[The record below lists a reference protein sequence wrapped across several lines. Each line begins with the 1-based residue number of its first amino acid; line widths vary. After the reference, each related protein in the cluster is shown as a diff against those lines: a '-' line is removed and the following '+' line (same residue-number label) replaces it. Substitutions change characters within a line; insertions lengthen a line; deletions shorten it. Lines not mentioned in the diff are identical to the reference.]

1 MLWVAGIVLA
11 LANFVAVLNMTIA
24 NVTVP
29 NIAGALGAGSS
40 QGTWVI
46 TSYAV
51 AEAITVPLTGWL
63 AGRFGAVRLFCISVV
78 LFGAFSLLCGMS
90 TSLGML
96 LGMRVL
102 QGMAGGP
109 LLALSQTLLLRIFP
123 KKQSMQAMGLWAMT
137 TLLAPVVGPVL
148 GGWLCDNYS
157 WPWVFF
163 INVPMA
169 LAFGV
174 IAWGLLKRY
183 QDPAVIKPV
192 DKIGMLLLIIWVAA
206 LQIMLDEGKDK
217 DWFSSMEIRVLAI
230 TAVIGFISFLI
241 WELTEKNPI
250 VDLRVFRHRG
260 FSSCMLV
267 LALAFGVIAWG
278 LLKRY
283 QDRAVIKPVDKT
295 GMLLLI
301 VWVAALQIMLD
312 EGKDKDWFS
321 SMEIRVL
328 AITAVI
334 GFISFVIWELTE
346 KNPIVDLR
354 VFRHRGFSSCM
365 LVLAL
370 AFGAFF
376 GINVL
381 TPQWLQYNMGYT
393 TTWAGMVV
401 AWGGVLS
408 VVFSP
413 IAAKLGNRVDP
424 RLLIFVGC
432 LWLGLVTFWRG
443 YATPDMSYWTIC
455 LPLFFMGVGMPL
467 YYVPLTGLAMGSV
480 NEEETASAAGLMN
493 FVRTIAGAIATSL
506 VTTSWQNRSII
517 AHAKLTDIVDPTG
530 QVASMLPPGLSGQM
544 VREMLNNL
552 VTSQSLMLA
561 TNGLMMVIGAV
572 FIIASVSIV
581 LAPKPARFVDG
592 ASVGH

>member
-1 MLWVAGIVLA
+1 MPRSTCAATHLRSSSPAARPKRSLPQLLKGQAMSNFPVDPKHPPSLEGGMLWVAGIVLA

-29 NIAGALGAGSS
+29 DIAGALGAGSS

-46 TSYAV
+46 TAYAV

-63 AGRFGAVRLFCISVV
+63 SGRFGAVRLFCISVV
-78 LFGAFSLLCGMS
+78 LFGVFSLLCGLS
-90 TSLGML
+90 TSLAML

-123 KKQSMQAMGLWAMT
+123 KEKSMQAMGLWAMT

-148 GGWLCDNYS
+148 GGWLCDNFS
-157 WPWVFF
+157 WPWVFI

-169 LAFGV
+169 LLFGA
-174 IAWGLLKRY
+174 IAWSLLKRY

-230 TAVIGFISFLI
+230 TAVIGF
-241 WELTEKNPI
+241 
-250 VDLRVFRHRG
+250 
-260 FSSCMLV
+260 
-267 LALAFGVIAWG
+267 LAF
-278 LLKRY
+278 L
-283 QDRAVIKPVDKT
+283 
-295 GMLLLI
+295 
-301 VWVAALQIMLD
+301 
-312 EGKDKDWFS
+312 
-321 SMEIRVL
+321 
-328 AITAVI
+328 
-334 GFISFVIWELTE
+334 IWELTE

-376 GINVL
+376 GLNVL
-381 TPQWLQYNMGYT
+381 TPQWLQFNMGYT

-408 VVFSP
+408 VIFSP
-413 IAAKLGNRVDP
+413 IAANLANKRDARV
-424 RLLIFVGC
+424 LIFIGC
-432 LWLGLVTFWRG
+432 LWLGVDTFWRSMG
-443 YATPDMSYWTIC
+443 SSDMSYWSIC
-455 LPLFFMGVGMPL
+455 IPLFFMGVGMPM

-480 NEEETASAAGLMN
+480 KEEETASAAGLMN
-493 FVRTIAGAIATSL
+493 FVRTISGAIATSL

-517 AHAKLTDIVDPTG
+517 AHAKLADIADPTG
-530 QVASMLPPGLSGQM
+530 QVASMLPSGNNGQF

-552 VTSQSLMLA
+552 VTRESLMLA

-581 LAPKPARFVDG
+581 LAPKAARAVDA

>member
-29 NIAGALGAGSS
+29 DIAGALGAGSS

-63 AGRFGAVRLFCISVV
+63 ALRFGAVRLFCISVV
-78 LFGAFSLLCGMS
+78 LFGVFSLFCGMS

-123 KKQSMQAMGLWAMT
+123 KEKSMQAMGLWAMT

-157 WPWVFF
+157 WPWVFM

-169 LAFGV
+169 LLFGA
-174 IAWGLLKRY
+174 IAWSVLKRY

-230 TAVIGFISFLI
+230 TAVIGFLSFL
-241 WELTEKNPI
+241 
-250 VDLRVFRHRG
+250 
-260 FSSCMLV
+260 
-267 LALAFGVIAWG
+267 
-278 LLKRY
+278 
-283 QDRAVIKPVDKT
+283 
-295 GMLLLI
+295 
-301 VWVAALQIMLD
+301 
-312 EGKDKDWFS
+312 
-321 SMEIRVL
+321 
-328 AITAVI
+328 
-334 GFISFVIWELTE
+334 IWELTE

-376 GINVL
+376 GLNVL

-393 TTWAGMVV
+393 TTWAGLVV
-401 AWGGVLS
+401 AWGGLLS

-413 IAAKLGNRVDP
+413 IAAKLANRVDP
-424 RLLIFVGC
+424 RRLIFMGC
-432 LWLGLVTFWRG
+432 LWLGLVTFWR
-443 YATPDMSYWTIC
+443 AHASADMSYLVIC
-455 LPLFFMGVGMPL
+455 IPLFFMGVGMPM

-517 AHAKLTDIVDPTG
+517 AHSKLADIVDPTG
-530 QVASMLPPGLSGQM
+530 QVASMLPPGLNGQR
-544 VREMLNNL
+544 VREMLNDL

-561 TNGLMMVIGAV
+561 TNGLMLVIGAL
-572 FIIASVSIV
+572 FIIAAISIV
-581 LAPKPARFVDG
+581 LAPKAARAVDA

>member
-1 MLWVAGIVLA
+1 MSNLPVDPKHPPSLEGGMLWLAGVVLA

-78 LFGAFSLLCGMS
+78 LFGVFSLLCGMS

-174 IAWGLLKRY
+174 LAWGLLKRY

-230 TAVIGFISFLI
+230 TAVIGFVSFLI

-250 VDLRVFRHRG
+250 VDLRF
-260 FSSCMLV
+260 
-267 LALAFGVIAWG
+267 
-278 LLKRY
+278 
-283 QDRAVIKPVDKT
+283 
-295 GMLLLI
+295 
-301 VWVAALQIMLD
+301 
-312 EGKDKDWFS
+312 
-321 SMEIRVL
+321 
-328 AITAVI
+328 
-334 GFISFVIWELTE
+334 
-346 KNPIVDLR
+346 
-354 VFRHRGFSSCM
+354 FRHRGFSSCM

-381 TPQWLQYNMGYT
+381 TPQWLQYNLGYT
-393 TTWAGMVV
+393 TTWAGLVV

-413 IAAKLGNRVDP
+413 ISAKLSNRLDP
-424 RLLIFVGC
+424 RKLIFMGC
-432 LWLGLVTFWRG
+432 LWLGMVTFWRA
-443 YATPDMSYWTIC
+443 YATPDMSYWLIC
-455 LPLFFMGVGMPL
+455 IPLFFMGIGMPM

-480 NEEETASAAGLMN
+480 NEQETASAAGLMN
-493 FVRTIAGAIATSL
+493 FVRTISGAIATSL

-517 AHAKLTDIVDPTG
+517 AHAKLTDVVDPTG
-530 QVASMLPPGLSGQM
+530 QAASMLPPGVRGQV

-552 VTSQSLMLA
+552 VTGQSLTLA
-561 TNGLMMVIGAV
+561 TNGLMMVIGSV
-572 FIIASVSIV
+572 FVIASVSIV
-581 LAPKPARFVDG
+581 LAPKAARAVDA
-592 ASVGH
+592 ASIGH

>member
-1 MLWVAGIVLA
+1 MSNLSMEPKHPPPLEGGMLWVGGIVLA

-63 AGRFGAVRLFCISVV
+63 SGRFGAVRLFCISVV
-78 LFGAFSLLCGMS
+78 LFGVFSLLCGMS

-123 KKQSMQAMGLWAMT
+123 KEKSMQAMGLWAMT

-157 WPWVFF
+157 WPWVFL

-169 LAFGV
+169 FLFGL
-174 IAWGLLKRY
+174 IAWMLLKRY
-183 QDPAVIKPV
+183 RDPAVIKPV
-192 DKIGMLLLIIWVAA
+192 DKIGMLLLVIWVAA

-217 DWFSSMEIRVLAI
+217 DWFSSLEIRVLAI
-230 TAVIGFISFLI
+230 TAVIGFLSFL
-241 WELTEKNPI
+241 
-250 VDLRVFRHRG
+250 
-260 FSSCMLV
+260 
-267 LALAFGVIAWG
+267 
-278 LLKRY
+278 
-283 QDRAVIKPVDKT
+283 
-295 GMLLLI
+295 
-301 VWVAALQIMLD
+301 
-312 EGKDKDWFS
+312 
-321 SMEIRVL
+321 
-328 AITAVI
+328 
-334 GFISFVIWELTE
+334 IWELTE

-376 GINVL
+376 GLNVL
-381 TPQWLQYNMGYT
+381 TPQWLQYNMSYT
-393 TTWAGMVV
+393 TTWAGLVV
-401 AWGGVLS
+401 AWGGLLS

-413 IAAKLGNRVDP
+413 IAAKLANRVDP
-424 RLLIFVGC
+424 RVLIFIGC
-432 LWLGLVTFWRG
+432 LWLGLDTFWRA
-443 YATPDMSYWTIC
+443 YATSDMSYWVIC
-455 LPLFFMGVGMPL
+455 IPLFFMGVGMPM

-480 NEEETASAAGLMN
+480 KEEETASAAGLMN
-493 FVRTIAGAIATSL
+493 FVRTISGAIATSL

-517 AHAKLTDIVDPTG
+517 AHAKLADIVDPTG
-530 QVASMLPPGLSGQM
+530 QVASMLPPGLNGQM

-561 TNGLMMVIGAV
+561 TNGLMLIIGAI

-581 LAPKPARFVDG
+581 LAPKAARAVDA

>member
-1 MLWVAGIVLA
+1 MSNLPMDLEHAPSLQGAMLWVAAIVLA

-29 NIAGALGAGSS
+29 DIAGALGAGSS

-78 LFGAFSLLCGMS
+78 LFGVFSLLCGMS
-90 TSLGML
+90 TSLFML

-109 LLALSQTLLLRIFP
+109 LMALSQTLLLRIFP
-123 KKQSMQAMGLWAMT
+123 KEQSMQAMGLWAMT

-169 LAFGV
+169 FAFGV

-183 QDPAVIKPV
+183 QDPAVMKPV
-192 DKIGMLLLIIWVAA
+192 DKIGMLLLVIWVAA

-230 TAVIGFISFLI
+230 IAVIGFLAFLI
-241 WELTEKNPI
+241 WELTDKNPI

-267 LALAFGVIAWG
+267 LG
-278 LLKRY
+278 
-283 QDRAVIKPVDKT
+283 
-295 GMLLLI
+295 
-301 VWVAALQIMLD
+301 
-312 EGKDKDWFS
+312 
-321 SMEIRVL
+321 
-328 AITAVI
+328 
-334 GFISFVIWELTE
+334 
-346 KNPIVDLR
+346 
-354 VFRHRGFSSCM
+354 
-365 LVLAL
+365 L

-376 GINVL
+376 GLNVL

-401 AWGGVLS
+401 AWGGVMS

-413 IAAKLGNRVDP
+413 IAAKLANRVDP
-424 RLLIFVGC
+424 RLLIFGGC
-432 LWLGLVTFWRG
+432 LWLGLDTFWRAH
-443 YATPDMSYWTIC
+443 ATSDMSYLLIC
-455 LPLFFMGVGMPL
+455 IPMFFMGIGMPM

-480 NEEETASAAGLMN
+480 HEEETASAAGLMN
-493 FVRTIAGAIATSL
+493 FVRTISGAIATSL

-517 AHAKLTDIVDPTG
+517 AHDKLSSVVDPTG
-530 QVASMLPPGLSGQM
+530 QVASMLPPGLSGQV

-561 TNGLMMVIGAV
+561 TNGLMLVIGAI
-572 FIIASVSIV
+572 FIVASVSIV
-581 LAPKPARFVDG
+581 LAPKAARAVDA

>member
-1 MLWVAGIVLA
+1 MSNLPVDPKHPPSLEGGMLWVAGIVLA

-123 KKQSMQAMGLWAMT
+123 KEQSMQAMGLWAMT

-230 TAVIGFISFLI
+230 TAVIGF
-241 WELTEKNPI
+241 
-250 VDLRVFRHRG
+250 
-260 FSSCMLV
+260 
-267 LALAFGVIAWG
+267 LAF
-278 LLKRY
+278 L
-283 QDRAVIKPVDKT
+283 
-295 GMLLLI
+295 
-301 VWVAALQIMLD
+301 
-312 EGKDKDWFS
+312 
-321 SMEIRVL
+321 
-328 AITAVI
+328 
-334 GFISFVIWELTE
+334 IWELTE

-393 TTWAGMVV
+393 TTWAGLVV

-413 IAAKLGNRVDP
+413 IAAKLANRRDP
-424 RLLIFVGC
+424 RLLIFIGC
-432 LWLGLVTFWRG
+432 LWLGLVTFWRA
-443 YATPDMSYWTIC
+443 YATPDMSYWLIC
-455 LPLFFMGVGMPL
+455 LPLFFMGVGMPM

-493 FVRTIAGAIATSL
+493 FVRTISGAIATSL

-530 QVASMLPPGLSGQM
+530 QVATMLPPGLSGQM

-581 LAPKPARFVDG
+581 LAPKAARAVDA

>member
-1 MLWVAGIVLA
+1 MSNLPMEAKQPPALEGGMLWVAGIVLA

-63 AGRFGAVRLFCISVV
+63 AGRFGAVRLFCISVL

-123 KKQSMQAMGLWAMT
+123 KEQSMQAMGLWAMT

-157 WPWVFF
+157 WPWVFL

-169 LAFGV
+169 LLFGA
-174 IAWGLLKRY
+174 IAWALLKRY

-260 FSSCMLV
+260 FSSCMV
-267 LALAFGVIAWG
+267 
-278 LLKRY
+278 
-283 QDRAVIKPVDKT
+283 
-295 GMLLLI
+295 
-301 VWVAALQIMLD
+301 
-312 EGKDKDWFS
+312 
-321 SMEIRVL
+321 
-328 AITAVI
+328 
-334 GFISFVIWELTE
+334 
-346 KNPIVDLR
+346 
-354 VFRHRGFSSCM
+354 
-365 LVLAL
+365 VLAL

-376 GINVL
+376 GLNVL

-393 TTWAGMVV
+393 TTWAGLVV
-401 AWGGVLS
+401 AWGGLLS

-413 IAAKLGNRVDP
+413 IAAKLANRVDP
-424 RLLIFVGC
+424 RILIFIGC
-432 LWLGLVTFWRG
+432 LWLGLDTFWRA
-443 YATPDMSYWTIC
+443 YATSDMSYWVIC
-455 LPLFFMGVGMPL
+455 IPLFFMGVGMPM

-493 FVRTIAGAIATSL
+493 FVRTISGAIATSL

-517 AHAKLTDIVDPTG
+517 AHAKLADIVDPSG
-530 QVASMLPPGLSGQM
+530 QVASTLPPGLSGQM

-561 TNGLMMVIGAV
+561 TNGLMLVVGAI
-572 FIIASVSIV
+572 FIIASISIV
-581 LAPKPARFVDG
+581 LAPKAVRAVDA

>member
-1 MLWVAGIVLA
+1 MSNLPMEAKQPPALEGGMLWVAGIVLA

-123 KKQSMQAMGLWAMT
+123 KEQSMQAMGLWAMT

-157 WPWVFF
+157 WPWVFL

-169 LAFGV
+169 LLFGA
-174 IAWGLLKRY
+174 IAWALLKRY

-260 FSSCMLV
+260 FSSCMV
-267 LALAFGVIAWG
+267 
-278 LLKRY
+278 
-283 QDRAVIKPVDKT
+283 
-295 GMLLLI
+295 
-301 VWVAALQIMLD
+301 
-312 EGKDKDWFS
+312 
-321 SMEIRVL
+321 
-328 AITAVI
+328 
-334 GFISFVIWELTE
+334 
-346 KNPIVDLR
+346 
-354 VFRHRGFSSCM
+354 
-365 LVLAL
+365 VLAL

-376 GINVL
+376 GLNVL

-393 TTWAGMVV
+393 TTWAGLVV
-401 AWGGVLS
+401 AWGGLLS

-413 IAAKLGNRVDP
+413 IAAKLANRVDP
-424 RLLIFVGC
+424 RILIFIGC
-432 LWLGLVTFWRG
+432 LWLGLDTFWRA
-443 YATPDMSYWTIC
+443 YATSDMSYWVIC
-455 LPLFFMGVGMPL
+455 IPLFFMGVGMPM

-493 FVRTIAGAIATSL
+493 FVRTISGAIATSL

-517 AHAKLTDIVDPTG
+517 AHAKLADIVDPSG
-530 QVASMLPPGLSGQM
+530 QVASTLPPGLSGQM

-561 TNGLMMVIGAV
+561 TNGLMLVVGAI

-581 LAPKPARFVDG
+581 LAPKAVRVVDA

>member
-1 MLWVAGIVLA
+1 
-11 LANFVAVLNMTIA
+11 
-24 NVTVP
+24 
-29 NIAGALGAGSS
+29 
-40 QGTWVI
+40 VI

-63 AGRFGAVRLFCISVV
+63 SGRFGAVRLFCISVV

-90 TSLGML
+90 TTLPML

-123 KKQSMQAMGLWAMT
+123 KEQSMQAMGLWAMT

-157 WPWVFF
+157 WPWVFM

-169 LAFGV
+169 LLFGA

-192 DKIGMLLLIIWVAA
+192 DKIGMLLLVIWVAA

-267 LALAFGVIAWG
+267 L
-278 LLKRY
+278 
-283 QDRAVIKPVDKT
+283 T
-295 GMLLLI
+295 
-301 VWVAALQIMLD
+301 
-312 EGKDKDWFS
+312 
-321 SMEIRVL
+321 
-328 AITAVI
+328 
-334 GFISFVIWELTE
+334 
-346 KNPIVDLR
+346 
-354 VFRHRGFSSCM
+354 
-365 LVLAL
+365 L

-376 GINVL
+376 GLNVL

-393 TTWAGMVV
+393 TTWAGLVV
-401 AWGGVLS
+401 AWGGLLS

-413 IAAKLGNRVDP
+413 IAAKLANRVDP
-424 RLLIFVGC
+424 RLLIFIGC
-432 LWLGLVTFWRG
+432 LWLGLDTFWRA
-443 YATPDMSYWTIC
+443 YATSDMSYWVIC
-455 LPLFFMGVGMPL
+455 IPLLFMGVGMPM

-480 NEEETASAAGLMN
+480 KEEETASAAGLMN
-493 FVRTIAGAIATSL
+493 FVRTISGAIATSL

-517 AHAKLTDIVDPTG
+517 AHAKLADIVDPTG
-530 QVASMLPPGLSGQM
+530 QVASTLPPGLSGQM

-561 TNGLMMVIGAV
+561 TNGLMLVMGAV

-581 LAPKPARFVDG
+581 LAPKAARAVDA

>member
-1 MLWVAGIVLA
+1 MLWVGGIVLA

-63 AGRFGAVRLFCISVV
+63 SGRFGAVRLFCISVV
-78 LFGAFSLLCGMS
+78 LFGFFSLLCGMS

-123 KKQSMQAMGLWAMT
+123 KDKSMQAMGLWAMT

-157 WPWVFF
+157 WPWVFL

-169 LAFGV
+169 FLFGA
-174 IAWGLLKRY
+174 IAWVLLKRY
-183 QDPAVIKPV
+183 QDPSVVKPV
-192 DKIGMLLLIIWVAA
+192 DKIGMLLLVVWVAA

-241 WELTEKNPI
+241 WELTEK
-250 VDLRVFRHRG
+250 D
-260 FSSCMLV
+260 
-267 LALAFGVIAWG
+267 
-278 LLKRY
+278 
-283 QDRAVIKPVDKT
+283 
-295 GMLLLI
+295 
-301 VWVAALQIMLD
+301 
-312 EGKDKDWFS
+312 
-321 SMEIRVL
+321 
-328 AITAVI
+328 
-334 GFISFVIWELTE
+334 
-346 KNPIVDLR
+346 PIVDLR

-376 GINVL
+376 GLNVL
-381 TPQWLQYNMGYT
+381 TPQWLQFNMGYT

-401 AWGGVLS
+401 AWGGLLS

-413 IAAKLGNRVDP
+413 IAAKLANRVDP
-424 RLLIFVGC
+424 RVLIFIGC
-432 LWLGLVTFWRG
+432 LWLGLDTFWRS
-443 YATPDMSYWTIC
+443 YATSDMSYWVIC
-455 LPLFFMGVGMPL
+455 IPLFFMGVGMPM

-480 NEEETASAAGLMN
+480 KEEETASAAGLMN
-493 FVRTIAGAIATSL
+493 FVRTISGAIATSL

-517 AHAKLTDIVDPTG
+517 AHAKLADVVDPTG
-530 QVASMLPPGLSGQM
+530 QLASNLPSGTNGQM
-544 VREMLNNL
+544 MREMLNNL
-552 VTSQSLMLA
+552 VTGQSLTLA
-561 TNGLMMVIGAV
+561 TNGLMLMIGAV
-572 FIIASVSIV
+572 FIVASVSIV
-581 LAPKPARFVDG
+581 LAPKAARAVDA
-592 ASVGH
+592 ASIGH

>member
-1 MLWVAGIVLA
+1 MSNLPLDLKHAPSLQGAMLWVAAIVLA

-29 NIAGALGAGSS
+29 DIAGALGAGSS

-63 AGRFGAVRLFCISVV
+63 AGRFGAVRLFCIAVV
-78 LFGAFSLLCGMS
+78 LFGVFSLLCGMS
-90 TSLGML
+90 TSLFML
-96 LGMRVL
+96 LGARVL

-109 LLALSQTLLLRIFP
+109 LMALSQTLLLRIFP
-123 KKQSMQAMGLWAMT
+123 KEQSMQAMGLWAMT

-183 QDPAVIKPV
+183 QDPAVLKPV
-192 DKIGMLLLIIWVAA
+192 DKIGMLLLVIWVAA

-230 TAVIGFISFLI
+230 VAVIGFVAFL
-241 WELTEKNPI
+241 
-250 VDLRVFRHRG
+250 
-260 FSSCMLV
+260 
-267 LALAFGVIAWG
+267 
-278 LLKRY
+278 
-283 QDRAVIKPVDKT
+283 
-295 GMLLLI
+295 
-301 VWVAALQIMLD
+301 
-312 EGKDKDWFS
+312 
-321 SMEIRVL
+321 
-328 AITAVI
+328 
-334 GFISFVIWELTE
+334 IWELTE

-376 GINVL
+376 GLNVL
-381 TPQWLQYNMGYT
+381 TPQWLQYNLGYT

-413 IAAKLGNRVDP
+413 IAAKLANRVDP
-424 RLLIFVGC
+424 RVLIFVGC
-432 LWLGLVTFWRG
+432 LWLGLITFWRAD
-443 YATPDMSYWTIC
+443 ATPDMSYLLIC
-455 LPLFFMGVGMPL
+455 IPMFFMGVGMPM

-480 NEEETASAAGLMN
+480 KEEETASAAGLMN
-493 FVRTIAGAIATSL
+493 FVRTISGAIATSL
-506 VTTSWQNRSII
+506 VTTAWQNRTII
-517 AHAKLTDIVDPTG
+517 AHDKLSSVVDPTG
-530 QVASMLPPGLSGQM
+530 QLASTLPPGLTGQM
-544 VREMLNNL
+544 VREMFNNL

-561 TNGLMMVIGAV
+561 TNGLMMVIGAI
-572 FIIASVSIV
+572 FIVASVSIV
-581 LAPKPARFVDG
+581 LAPKAARAVDA

>member
-1 MLWVAGIVLA
+1 MSNLPVNPKHPPALEGGMLWVAGIVLA

-78 LFGAFSLLCGMS
+78 LFGVFSLLCGMS

-123 KKQSMQAMGLWAMT
+123 KEQSMQAMGLWAMT

-230 TAVIGFISFLI
+230 TAVIGFLSFL
-241 WELTEKNPI
+241 
-250 VDLRVFRHRG
+250 
-260 FSSCMLV
+260 
-267 LALAFGVIAWG
+267 
-278 LLKRY
+278 
-283 QDRAVIKPVDKT
+283 
-295 GMLLLI
+295 
-301 VWVAALQIMLD
+301 
-312 EGKDKDWFS
+312 
-321 SMEIRVL
+321 
-328 AITAVI
+328 
-334 GFISFVIWELTE
+334 IWELTE

-393 TTWAGMVV
+393 TTWAGLVV

-413 IAAKLGNRVDP
+413 IAAKLANRVDP
-424 RLLIFVGC
+424 RLLIFIGC
-432 LWLGLVTFWRG
+432 LWLGLVTFWRA
-443 YATPDMSYWTIC
+443 YATPDMSYWVIC
-455 LPLFFMGVGMPL
+455 MPLFFMGVGMPM

-493 FVRTIAGAIATSL
+493 FVRTISGAIATSL

-517 AHAKLTDIVDPTG
+517 AHAKLADIVDPTG

-581 LAPKPARFVDG
+581 LAPKAARAVDA

>member
-1 MLWVAGIVLA
+1 MSSVPMTLKNESTLSGAMLWVGGIVLA

-63 AGRFGAVRLFCISVV
+63 SGRFGAVRLFCISVV
-78 LFGAFSLLCGMS
+78 LFGFFSLLCGMS
-90 TSLGML
+90 TTLPML

-123 KKQSMQAMGLWAMT
+123 KEQSMQAMGLWAMT

-157 WPWVFF
+157 WSWVFL

-169 LAFGV
+169 LLFGL
-174 IAWGLLKRY
+174 IAWVLLKRY

-192 DKIGMLLLIIWVAA
+192 DKIGMLLLVIWVAA
-206 LQIMLDEGKDK
+206 LQIMLDEGKDL
-217 DWFSSMEIRVLAI
+217 DWFSSIEIRVLAI
-230 TAVIGFISFLI
+230 VAVIGFVSFLI
-241 WELTEKNPI
+241 WELTEQYPI

-260 FSSCMLV
+260 F
-267 LALAFGVIAWG
+267 
-278 LLKRY
+278 
-283 QDRAVIKPVDKT
+283 T
-295 GMLLLI
+295 
-301 VWVAALQIMLD
+301 
-312 EGKDKDWFS
+312 
-321 SMEIRVL
+321 
-328 AITAVI
+328 
-334 GFISFVIWELTE
+334 
-346 KNPIVDLR
+346 
-354 VFRHRGFSSCM
+354 SCM

-393 TTWAGMVV
+393 TTWAGLVV
-401 AWGGVLS
+401 AWGGLLS
-408 VVFSP
+408 VAFSP
-413 IAAKLGNRVDP
+413 IAAKLANRVDP
-424 RLLIFVGC
+424 RLLIFIGC
-432 LWLGLVTFWRG
+432 LWLGLDTLWRSI
-443 YATPDMSYWTIC
+443 ATSGMSYWVIC
-455 LPLFFMGVGMPL
+455 VPLFFMGVGMPM

-480 NEEETASAAGLMN
+480 NEDETASAAGLMN
-493 FVRTIAGAIATSL
+493 FVRTISGAIATSL

-517 AHAKLTDIVDPTG
+517 AHAKLADVVDPSN
-530 QVASMLPPGLSGQM
+530 QVASMLPSGSSGQL

-552 VTSQSLMLA
+552 VTRESLMLA

-581 LAPKPARFVDG
+581 LAPKAARAVDA